1 MNRPPIVLSS
11 AEHAVLERAAMEG
24 LLSAPR
30 EAGALLDELSR
41 AQVIDDDEVGPDVV
55 RVGSLVTFRE
65 GRGDPRTIRLI
76 APDQACRD
84 AHDESVLTSTGAALL
99 GLRVGQSILWP
110 DRIGGER
117 VLTIVSVS
125 RPAADPIRH
134 RR

>member
-11 AEHAVLERAAMEG
+11 ADHAVLERAAMDG

-65 GRGDPRTIRLI
+65 GSGDPRTIRLI

-125 RPAADPIRH
+125 RPAADPIRD